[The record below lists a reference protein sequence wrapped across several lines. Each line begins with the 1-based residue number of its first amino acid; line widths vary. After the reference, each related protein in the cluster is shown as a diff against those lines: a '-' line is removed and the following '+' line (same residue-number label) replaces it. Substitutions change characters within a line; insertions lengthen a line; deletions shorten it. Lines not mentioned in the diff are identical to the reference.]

1 MLFKLFLAFTLIPFL
16 ELYLLIKIGSH
27 LVGAFTTIFIVLV
40 TGLWGAYLA
49 KLEGIRTM
57 TRVREVISQGRVPA
71 EEMLD
76 AMLIFIGGIVLLTP
90 GLLTDIA
97 GILILIPKTRFYLKR
112 WLRYKFDQWISGNKT
127 LIVKRHL

>member
-27 LVGAFTTIFIVLV
+27 LGAFTTIFIVLV

-57 TRVREVISQGRVPA
+57 TRVRKVISQGRVPA

-127 LIVKRHL
+127 LVVKRHL